1 MGCIFGE
8 LLFLKPIFKG
18 EEARIEPNK
27 LVPFQKH
34 QMTKIMEVL
43 GPPRGILSIVN

>member
-1 MGCIFGE
+1 MGCIFAE

-18 EEARIEPNK
+18 VEAEIKPNK
-27 LVPFQKH
+27 SVPFQKH

-43 GPPRGILSIVN
+43 GPPKGRSYTIN